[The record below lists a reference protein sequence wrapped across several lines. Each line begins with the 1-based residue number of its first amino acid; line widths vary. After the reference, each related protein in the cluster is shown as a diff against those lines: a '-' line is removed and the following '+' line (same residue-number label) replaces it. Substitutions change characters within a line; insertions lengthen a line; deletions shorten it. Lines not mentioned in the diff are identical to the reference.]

1 MSTSAAASS
10 AGSMSSPEPPSLRV
24 STTFYPGAQLFSGAH
39 SDVAD
44 VVLTTIPESIHFYV
58 HSQHLLRRSKNAF
71 AWLIEPPTTASTA
84 MEVQSTGSGMVSP
97 GQQQT
102 PGQQWSPSAGSEQSG
117 SSGGSSST
125 MNHSGSGSNSTQVH
139 GQPQQQPPHIFIRL
153 HEKADVLNLVLHA
166 VYNLNPERYAP
177 SLETLS
183 SLPAAL
189 LNYGYS
195 LDEHLAPD
203 SELTRLFLNY
213 ARMQPIDV
221 YALAAAYNLEHI
233 AQRASK
239 PSLSMKLSEVTH
251 EHVRRFVG
259 DEAPHCLTYYLPP
272 VDLGRH
278 DGKVL

>member
-1 MSTSAAASS
+1 MMSTSAAASS
-10 AGSMSSPEPPSLRV
+10 TGSMSSPEPPSLRV

-39 SDVAD
+39 SDIAD
-44 VVLTTIPESIHFYV
+44 VVLTTVPELIHFYV

-71 AWLIEPPTTASTA
+71 AWLIEPPTTASVD
-84 MEVQSTGSGMVSP
+84 MEIRSYSSAVVSP

-102 PGQQWSPSAGSEQSG
+102 PGQQQPSPSAGSELSG
-117 SSGGSSST
+117 SSSGSGSSSST
-125 MNHSGSGSNSTQVH
+125 MGHSGSGSNSTQVH
-139 GQPQQQPPHIFIRL
+139 GQPSQQTPHIFIRL
-153 HEKADVLNLVLHA
+153 NEKADVLNLLLHA

-183 SLPAAL
+183 CLPAAL

-239 PSLSMKLSEVTH
+239 PSLSTKLSDVTS
-251 EHVRRFVG
+251 EQVSTC
-259 DEAPHCLTYYLPP
+259 AA
-272 VDLGRH
+272 
-278 DGKVL
+278 DGVLH

>member
-1 MSTSAAASS
+1 MMSTSAAASS

-39 SDVAD
+39 SDIAD

-71 AWLIEPPTTASTA
+71 AWLIEPPTTASSA
-84 MEVQSTGSGMVSP
+84 MEVQSTGSAVVSP

-102 PGQQWSPSAGSEQSG
+102 PGQQQLSPSAGSELSG

-125 MNHSGSGSNSTQVH
+125 MSHSVAGSNSTQVH
-139 GQPQQQPPHIFIRL
+139 GSPQQQIPHIFIRL
-153 HEKADVLNLVLHA
+153 HEKADVLNLLLHA

-183 SLPAAL
+183 CLPAAL

-239 PSLSMKLSEVTH
+239 PSLGTKLSEVTN
-251 EHVRRFVG
+251 EQVRCDASIIGAR
-259 DEAPHCLTYYLPP
+259 LSNLSSLLIYM
-272 VDLGRH
+272 
-278 DGKVL
+278 

>member
-1 MSTSAAASS
+1 MSTSAGASS
-10 AGSMSSPEPPSLRV
+10 AGSMPSPEPPSLRV

-39 SDVAD
+39 SDTAD

-71 AWLIEPPTTASTA
+71 AWLIEPPTSASSA
-84 MEVQSTGSGMVSP
+84 MEVQSTGSAVVSP
-97 GQQQT
+97 GQQLT
-102 PGQQWSPSAGSEQSG
+102 PGQQSSPSAGSELSG

-125 MNHSGSGSNSTQVH
+125 MSHSVAGSNSTQVH
-139 GQPQQQPPHIFIRL
+139 GYPRQQIPHIFIRL
-153 HEKADVLNLVLHA
+153 HEKADVLNLLLHA

-183 SLPAAL
+183 CLPAAL
-189 LNYGYS
+189 LHYGYS

-203 SELTRLFLNY
+203 SELTRMFLNY

-233 AQRASK
+233 ARRASK
-239 PSLSMKLSEVTH
+239 PSLGTKLSEVTN
-251 EHVRRFVG
+251 EQARFTPSVIRV
-259 DEAPHCLTYYLPP
+259 DCLTRL
-272 VDLGRH
+272 LHR
-278 DGKVL
+278 